1 MDIISA
7 EQSHHGVEQPV
18 FTLTDEKLNRYKQ
31 AAGYEDVSD
40 EDAEKFL
47 RLIWEISCAV
57 AAIQCGIDPVQC
69 ALGISSVNS
78 GNQDGSTV
86 Q

>member
-1 MDIISA
+1 MDIIST
-7 EQSHHGVEQPV
+7 EQSHLGVKQPV

-31 AAGYEDVSD
+31 AADYENISD

-47 RLIWEISCAV
+47 RLIWEISCSV

-78 GNQDGSTV
+78 GNQGANTI